1 MKVMKQYFG
10 VGVGLFAGI
19 VIGAAAITGLQ
30 AQGKPPT
37 YVVIDIANVTDPEG
51 FKAVPTSPGASPVRL
66 TALGGRYI
74 IRTETITAIDGTP
87 PKRFVVLA
95 FDTREKA
102 QGWVD
107 AQDVKETNAMR
118 SKTTNSRAFIVE
130 GLSQ

>member
-1 MKVMKQYFG
+1 MKTKHNMGLALLVGIALGG
-10 VGVGLFAGI
+10 V
-19 VIGAAAITGLQ
+19 AIQRLHAQ
-30 AQGKPPT
+30 AKPPT
-37 YVVIDIANVTDPEG
+37 YVVIDITAMTDPEG
-51 FKAVPTSPGASPVRL
+51 FKAVPASPGA
-66 TALGGRYI
+66 ALGGRYI

-95 FDTREKA
+95 FDTKEKA

-107 AQDVKETNAMR
+107 APDVKETNAMR

>member
-1 MKVMKQYFG
+1 MKTKHNVTLALLG
-10 VGVGLFAGI
+10 GI
-19 VIGAAAITGLQ
+19 AIGAATIHGLHAQ
-30 AQGKPPT
+30 AKPPT
-37 YVVIDIANVTDPEG
+37 YVVVDIAAVTDPEG
-51 FKAVPTSPGASPVRL
+51 FKAVPTSPGASPARV

-74 IRTETITAIDGTP
+74 IRSEAFTAIDGTP
-87 PKRFVVLA
+87 PKRFVLVA

-102 QGWVD
+102 QAWAD